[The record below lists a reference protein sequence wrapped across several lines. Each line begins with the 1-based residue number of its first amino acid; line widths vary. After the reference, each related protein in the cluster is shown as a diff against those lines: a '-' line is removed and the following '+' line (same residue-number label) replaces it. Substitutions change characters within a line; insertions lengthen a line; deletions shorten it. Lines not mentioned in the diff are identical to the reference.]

1 MKLNHW
7 VVLVLGSTL
16 TALAIAKL
24 PPPAPMNDEQKA
36 KADETKAKAADVAKK
51 AATDELRYQDKAADR
66 YFKEMRAAGKAV
78 PPSTW
83 VPPAPPP
90 VAAAQQPSSSE
101 SLGQK
106 QAVAPKTQDTANP
119 GAAKASSGATNAKP
133 TPAKG

>member
-7 VVLVLGSTL
+7 VVLVLGSTI

-24 PPPAPMNDEQKA
+24 PPPASMNDEQKA
-36 KADETKAKAADVAKK
+36 KAEETKAKAADVAKK
-51 AATDELRYQDKAADR
+51 AAADEQRYQDRSAER
-66 YFKEMRAAGKAV
+66 YFKEMKAAGKTV

-90 VAAAQQPSSSE
+90 VAVAQPTSSE
-101 SLGQK
+101 SHGQK
-106 QAVAPKTQDTANP
+106 QAAAPKTQDTASP

-133 TPAKG
+133 TPVKG

>member
-7 VVLVLGSTL
+7 VVLVIGSTI
-16 TALAIAKL
+16 TALALAKL

-36 KADETKAKAADVAKK
+36 KAEETKAKAADAAKK
-51 AATDELRYQDKAADR
+51 AAADELRYQDRSAER
-66 YFKEMRAAGKAV
+66 YFKEMKAAGKTV

-90 VAAAQQPSSSE
+90 VVAVQPSSSE

>member
-36 KADETKAKAADVAKK
+36 KAEETKAKTAETAKK
-51 AATDELRYQDKAADR
+51 AAADELRYQDKAADR
-66 YFKEMRAAGKAV
+66 YFKEMKAAGKTV

-83 VPPAPPP
+83 VPPTPP
-90 VAAAQQPSSSE
+90 VAAAQPTSSE
-101 SLGQK
+101 SHGQK
-106 QAVAPKTQDTANP
+106 QAVAPKTQDTGNP
-119 GAAKASSGATNAKP
+119 GAAKAGSGATNAKP

>member
-7 VVLVLGSTL
+7 AVLVFGSTI

-36 KADETKAKAADVAKK
+36 KAEETKAKAADAAKK

-66 YFKEMRAAGKAV
+66 YFKEMKAAGKTV
-78 PPSTW
+78 PPPTW
-83 VPPAPPP
+83 VPPTPPP
-90 VAAAQQPSSSE
+90 VTAAPPSSSE
-101 SLGQK
+101 SHGQK

-119 GAAKASSGATNAKP
+119 GPAKASSGATNAKP

>member
-1 MKLNHW
+1 MKFNHW
-7 VVLVLGSTL
+7 VVLVLGSTI

-36 KADETKAKAADVAKK
+36 KAEETKAKAADTAKK
-51 AATDELRYQDKAADR
+51 AAADELRYQDKAADR
-66 YFKEMRAAGKAV
+66 YFKEMKAAGKTV
-78 PPSTW
+78 PPPTW
-83 VPPAPPP
+83 VAPAPPP
-90 VAAAQQPSSSE
+90 VAAVQPSSSE

>member
-7 VVLVLGSTL
+7 VVLVLGSSL
-16 TALAIAKL
+16 TAIAIAKL
-24 PPPAPMNDEQKA
+24 PPSAPMNDEQKA
-36 KADETKAKAADVAKK
+36 KAEETKAKAADAAKK
-51 AATDELRYQDKAADR
+51 AAADELRYQDKAADR
-66 YFKEMRAAGKAV
+66 YFKEMKAAGKTV
-78 PPSTW
+78 PPPTW
-83 VPPAPPP
+83 VPPAPAP
-90 VAAAQQPSSSE
+90 VAAAQPSSSE

>member
-7 VVLVLGSTL
+7 VVVVLGSTI

-24 PPPAPMNDEQKA
+24 PPPAPMTDEQKA
-36 KADETKAKAADVAKK
+36 KAEETKAKAADTAKK
-51 AATDELRYQDKAADR
+51 AAADELRYQDKAADR
-66 YFKEMRAAGKAV
+66 YFKEMKAAGKTV

-83 VPPAPPP
+83 VPPIPPP
-90 VAAAQQPSSSE
+90 VAAVQPSSSE
-101 SLGQK
+101 SMGQK

-119 GAAKASSGATNAKP
+119 GPAKAGSGATDAKP

>member
-7 VVLVLGSTL
+7 VVLVLGSTI

-24 PPPAPMNDEQKA
+24 PPPAPLNDEQKA
-36 KADETKAKAADVAKK
+36 KAEETKAKAADTAKK
-51 AATDELRYQDKAADR
+51 AAADELRYQDKAADR
-66 YFKEMRAAGKAV
+66 YFKEMRAAGKGV

-83 VPPAPPP
+83 VPPALPP
-90 VAAAQQPSSSE
+90 VATAQQPSSSE

-106 QAVAPKTQDTANP
+106 QAIAPKTQDTANP
-119 GAAKASSGATNAKP
+119 GAAKASSGAINAKP

>member
-7 VVLVLGSTL
+7 VVLVVGSTL

-24 PPPAPMNDEQKA
+24 PPPAPLNDEQKA
-36 KADETKAKAADVAKK
+36 KAEETKAKAADAAKK
-51 AATDELRYQDKAADR
+51 AAADELRYQDKAAER
-66 YFKEMRAAGKAV
+66 YFNEMRAAGKTV

-90 VAAAQQPSSSE
+90 VVAVQPSSSE

-106 QAVAPKTQDTANP
+106 QAVAPKTQDTANG

>member
-7 VVLVLGSTL
+7 VVLVIGSTI

-36 KADETKAKAADVAKK
+36 KAEETKAKASDAAKK
-51 AATDELRYQDKAADR
+51 AAADELRYQDRSAER
-66 YFKEMRAAGKAV
+66 YFKEMKAAGKTV

-90 VAAAQQPSSSE
+90 VVAVQPSSSE

>member
-7 VVLVLGSTL
+7 VVLVLGSTI

-24 PPPAPMNDEQKA
+24 PPPAPLNDEQKA
-36 KADETKAKAADVAKK
+36 KAEETKAKAADAAKK
-51 AATDELRYQDKAADR
+51 AAADELRYQDKAADR
-66 YFKEMRAAGKAV
+66 YFKEMKAAGKAV
-78 PPSTW
+78 PPPTW

-90 VAAAQQPSSSE
+90 VATAQPSSSE

-106 QAVAPKTQDTANP
+106 QAVAPKTQDTANA